1 MANVCVLNNYPL
13 EKMVLR
19 AQAGLVPGQH
29 AWGVDALAAAGHVV
43 DFAPFHEPGE
53 RNLLDRLSTATRHL
67 VGQLDQ
73 EAYAVRR
80 IRGVGAF
87 YCADQ
92 SSLAG
97 LTLVRGLLPRA
108 RFVSVV
114 HHPIGNALRRASA
127 ARHDVLICLSEALR
141 GELERDLPGRRP
153 QIVHVPWGPDLASTL
168 YRPAGEANG
177 VVSAGKSNRDLVTLA
192 AALRQ
197 TGADA
202 VVYDLGGALPAPPNQ
217 SVRLVRPG
225 DLEGTDPDSP
235 GGYLAKRVIA
245 DIAAASIVAI
255 PVRDPDRLTGLT
267 EALDAL
273 ALAKPIVATRS
284 GYFPFDI
291 EAVGC
296 GVWVAAGD
304 TDGWTRALGELLS
317 DAAARREMGAAGRR
331 FAERECNYEAFCV
344 RLSELIPG

>member
-1 MANVCVLNNYPL
+1 MADVCVLNNYPL
-13 EKMVLR
+13 EKMLLR
-19 AQAGLVPGQH
+19 AQTGLVPGQH

-43 DFAPFHEPGE
+43 DFAPFKEPGE
-53 RNLLDRLSTATRHL
+53 GNSLDRLSSATRHL

-73 EAYAVRR
+73 EVYALRR
-80 IRGVGAF
+80 IRDVNAV
-87 YCADQ
+87 YSADQ

-97 LTLVRGLLPRA
+97 LTLVRGLLPRV

-114 HHPIGNALRRASA
+114 HHPVRNALRRASA

-153 QIVHVPWGPDLASTL
+153 QIVHVPWGPDLASPL
-168 YRPAGEANG
+168 YRAAGEANG

-197 TGADA
+197 IGADG
-202 VVYDLGGALPAPPNQ
+202 VVYDLGGALSEPPSQ
-217 SVRLVRPG
+217 SVRLVRQG
-225 DLEGTDPDSP
+225 DLEGADPDSA
-235 GGYLAKRVIA
+235 GGYLPSRAIA
-245 DIAAASIVAI
+245 DVAAASIVAI
-255 PVRDPDRLTGLT
+255 PVQDPNRLTGLT

-273 ALAKPIVATRS
+273 ALGKPIVATRS
-284 GYFPFDI
+284 AYFPFDI

-304 TDGWTRALGELLS
+304 SEGWRRALGELLS
-317 DAAARREMGAAGRR
+317 DGPARREMGAAGRR
-331 FAERECNYEAFCV
+331 FAERECNYEAFCA
-344 RLSELIPG
+344 RLSELVPG

>member
-13 EKMVLR
+13 EKMSLR
-19 AQAGLVPGQH
+19 ARGGLVPGQH
-29 AWGVDALAAAGHVV
+29 AWGVDALAARGHVI

-53 RNLLDRLSTATRHL
+53 RNVMDRLSSATRHIA
-67 VGQLDQ
+67 GQLDQ
-73 EAYAVRR
+73 EEYALLR
-80 IRGVGAF
+80 IRDVDAF

-92 SSLAG
+92 FGLAG

-114 HHPIGNALRRASA
+114 HHPVRNALRRASA

-153 QIVHVPWGPDLASTL
+153 QIVHVPWGPDLASPL
-168 YRPAGEANG
+168 YRASGEANG

-197 TGADA
+197 TGANGMI
-202 VVYDLGGALPAPPNQ
+202 YDLDGALSAPPSQ
-217 SVRLVRPG
+217 SVRLVRRG
-225 DLEGTDPDSP
+225 DLDGADPDSA
-235 GGYLAKRVIA
+235 GGYLPNRVIA
-245 DIAAASIVAI
+245 DVAAASIVAI

-284 GYFPFDI
+284 AYFPFDI

-304 TDGWTRALGELLS
+304 ADGWRRALGELLS
-317 DAAARREMGAAGRR
+317 DGAARREMGAAGRR
-331 FAERECNYEAFCV
+331 FAEREWNYERFCA
-344 RLSELIPG
+344 RLSDLIGG

>member
-1 MANVCVLNNYPL
+1 MAYVCVLNNYPL
-13 EKMVLR
+13 EKMLLLAR
-19 AQAGLVPGQH
+19 AGLVPGQH
-29 AWGVDALAAAGHVV
+29 AWGVDALAADGHVI

-53 RNLLDRLSTATRHL
+53 RNLLDQLSSVTRHM

-73 EAYAVRR
+73 EDYALRR
-80 IRGVGAF
+80 IRHVDEF

-114 HHPIGNALRRASA
+114 HHPVRNALRRASA
-127 ARHDVLICLSEALR
+127 ARHDVLICLSEGLR

-153 QIVHVPWGPDLASTL
+153 QIVHVPWGPDLASSL
-168 YRPAGEANG
+168 YRPSGEANG

-192 AALRQ
+192 AALRR
-197 TGADA
+197 TGANG
-202 VVYDLGGALPAPPNQ
+202 VIYDLGGALSAPPSE

-225 DLEGTDPDSP
+225 DLKGVDPDSP
-235 GGYLAKRVIA
+235 GGYLPNRVIA
-245 DIAAASIVAI
+245 DVAAASIVAI
-255 PVRDPDRLTGLT
+255 PARDADRLTGLT

-273 ALAKPIVATRS
+273 ALGKPIVATRS
-284 GYFPFDI
+284 PYFPFDI

-296 GVWVAAGD
+296 GVWVAPGD
-304 TDGWTRALGELLS
+304 TDGWSRALGELVS

-331 FAERECNYEAFCV
+331 FAEREWNYETFCAY
-344 RLSELIPG
+344 LSELIPG